1 MYSTHSAIKSPVSG
15 HKSPSIRKSRSGR
28 PEGGRFTSDAETE
41 RLLFGLCNVRKG
53 PENKREASTEATTLH
68 VVLVTAAGFLVEDD
82 AVLTRQQQ
90 DTELTIRWTLRTGC
104 GNKPSARC

>member
-53 PENKREASTEATTLH
+53 PENKREASSQSHAALRVSEKL
-68 VVLVTAAGFLVEDD
+68 AAGS
-82 AVLTRQQQ
+82 
-90 DTELTIRWTLRTGC
+90 IRDEISGSLYA
-104 GNKPSARC
+104 P